1 MIKHSMWSRLKR
13 IEFHS
18 IHIIVALVL
27 GTILG
32 SIGVGLL
39 VQYNPLLLGI
49 DGYLYEL
56 IHYGKHSAILDFV
69 IHPFNYNFLPAEFS
83 PGMMPSYYYFMIGL
97 TLGYLGVFKR
107 SLFGYALFCFF
118 AGTML
123 AYYITDLDWKFV
135 FRQRPFLSLPS
146 NVDEI
151 GRSAWGQLSSYP
163 SGHARETTL
172 YATII
177 TAFIPRMK
185 IIMIFFVLFILYS
198 RIYIGA
204 HYPTDVLAGSL
215 IGFLTAKTVLIISRE
230 VQLILS
236 NRKGDEHGKKP
247 KGSDTDIIKS

>member
-1 MIKHSMWSRLKR
+1 MHKRILTKIKA

-18 IHIIVALVL
+18 LHIVVALVI

-39 VQYNPLLLGI
+39 VQSNPLLLGM
-49 DGYLYEL
+49 DAYFYEL
-56 IHYGKHSAILDFV
+56 IHYGNKHQILDWL
-69 IHPFNYNFLPAEFS
+69 IRPFNYNFLPAEFS
-83 PGMMPSYYYFMIGL
+83 PGRMPSYYYFMIGF
-97 TLGYLGVFKR
+97 TLIYLGIFKR

-118 AGTML
+118 AGTLL

-135 FRQRPFLSLPS
+135 FRQRPFLTLPS

-151 GRSAWGQLSSYP
+151 GRSAWSQLSSYP

-177 TAFIPRMK
+177 SAFIPRMK
-185 IIMIFFVLFILYS
+185 ILLILFVVFILYS
-198 RIYIGA
+198 RVYVGA
-204 HYPTDVLAGSL
+204 HFPTDVLAGSL

-230 VQLILS
+230 IQLILA
-236 NRKGDEHGKKP
+236 NRKEDKHGRKP
-247 KGSDTDIIKS
+247 KGADTDLIPS